1 MDEKIQLIHKRNTL
15 MVYVMWII
23 LLLDLIANIFAKT
36 EPIRIATNVGSGVV
50 LTTIISVLVYK
61 KKFIQGTMYIITLSL
76 FAIAT
81 LTVHGSETPYKITAN
96 LFYLLLA
103 PSFSL
108 LYQNWKNIVITSLLS
123 MASFAYFGIE
133 KLPGTLSD
141 FHAFGIVHFLVVFV
155 VFGIVGIVQT
165 NFSETLL
172 RATRESSLI
181 AERHKEEAMQ
191 ALLIMKDNGMAI
203 NEFSD
208 KLNENIYETN
218 KSSEDIAKGFEE
230 MGMSFNETNNAI
242 SLINLQV
249 SGITRDIDELYA
261 SANNLESSAH
271 ESGSVVKE
279 AVGEIQ
285 LLESTISKLNEGIAE
300 NSEITKRVNE
310 KSNQIETII
319 EVISNISSQTGLLAL
334 NASIEAARA
343 GEHGKGFMVVAD
355 EVKKLATE
363 ADGSAKEIAQILN
376 ELKKEASG
384 AYHIA
389 ERNKSDILESIN
401 ASQNVKFA
409 FENIESN
416 NVKVSQHS
424 SDIEEHLLALS
435 KSANG
440 IKNNIESISAVSEQN
455 ISSLE
460 ILNTELNRV
469 SKMIKNITNDFDE
482 LHQKTIYFED

>member
-1 MDEKIQLIHKRNTL
+1 M
-15 MVYVMWII
+15 
-23 LLLDLIANIFAKT
+23 ANIFAKT
-36 EPIRIATNVGSGVV
+36 EPTRILTNVGSGII
-50 LTTIISVLVYK
+50 LTTVITILVYK
-61 KKFIQGTMYIITLSL
+61 RTFVQGTMYMITLSL
-76 FAIAT
+76 FAVAT

-108 LYQNWKNIVITSLLS
+108 LYQNWKNIIITTFLS
-123 MASFAYFGIE
+123 MLSFAYFGME
-133 KLPGTLSD
+133 KLPETLSD
-141 FHAFGIVHFLVVFV
+141 FHSLGIVHFLVVFV
-155 VFGIVGIVQT
+155 VFAIVGIVQT

-172 RATRESSLI
+172 RTTKESGVI
-181 AERHKEEAMQ
+181 AQRHKEEAMQ
-191 ALLIMKDNGMAI
+191 TMSIMRDNGKAI
-203 NEFSD
+203 GDFSD
-208 KLNENIYETN
+208 KLNDNISETN
-218 KSSEDIAKGFEE
+218 KSSEDIAQGFEQ

-249 SGITRDIDELYA
+249 SGITKDIDELYA
-261 SANNLESSAH
+261 SANNLESSTH
-271 ESGSVVKE
+271 GSGSVVKE

-285 LLESTISKLNEGIAE
+285 MLQSTMEKLNDGIAE

-310 KSNQIETII
+310 KSNKIETII

-355 EVKKLATE
+355 EVKKLAEE
-363 ADGSAKEIAQILN
+363 ADHSAKEIAAILN

-389 ERNKSDILESIN
+389 ERNKSDILESMN
-401 ASQNVKFA
+401 ASKNVKFA

-416 NVKVSQHS
+416 NGQISKHS
-424 SDIEEHLLALS
+424 SEIEEHLLALS

-440 IKNNIESISAVSEQN
+440 IKNNIQSISTVSEQN
-455 ISSLE
+455 ISSLDT
-460 ILNTELNRV
+460 LNTELNRV
-469 SKMIKNITNDFDE
+469 SQMIKNITNDFDE
-482 LHQKTIYFED
+482 LHQKTIYFEE